1 MPLLITCTAPLLE
14 QLQKISN
21 MLNKMKRP
29 KLICSTMI
37 VGTITRTGCFTFY
50 VPNKKI
56 LFNTKR
62 NVSSSA
68 PTSCTTI
75 RKLSSLSLISTN
87 KDDITVRRNV
97 SILNNT
103 STGRNMCSS
112 SRNKYA
118 TLNLQKKKYESQ
130 FLDEVE
136 DTIHEVFLKHNIKSS
151 LLQKTEIATNN
162 NSGTMNQRID
172 IDPIIHTLH
181 PSQRQAVGVA
191 IHLHNRIFS
200 LTKNNDCRRCWLQ
213 TAHLY
218 AIKHRH

>member
-1 MPLLITCTAPLLE
+1 
-14 QLQKISN
+14 
-21 MLNKMKRP
+21 
-29 KLICSTMI
+29 
-37 VGTITRTGCFTFY
+37 
-50 VPNKKI
+50 
-56 LFNTKR
+56 
-62 NVSSSA
+62 
-68 PTSCTTI
+68 
-75 RKLSSLSLISTN
+75 
-87 KDDITVRRNV
+87 
-97 SILNNT
+97 
-103 STGRNMCSS
+103 MCSS
-112 SRNKYA
+112 RRNKYA